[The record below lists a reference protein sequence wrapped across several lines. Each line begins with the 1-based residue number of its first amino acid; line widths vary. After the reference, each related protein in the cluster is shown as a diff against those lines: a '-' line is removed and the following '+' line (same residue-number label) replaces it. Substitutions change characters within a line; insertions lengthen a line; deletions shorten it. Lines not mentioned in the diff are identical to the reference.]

1 MLMLSALLM
10 GILGGPHCIAMC
22 GAACAGLTQQQSHA
36 NVFSFHL
43 GRVIAYALLGALV
56 ATSAAGLAWLT
67 SKTSA
72 LHPVWTFFHVFI
84 LVWGLHL
91 LLSARQPSWID
102 NLAKYLWQW
111 ARGVRKYYGG
121 MFVTGLLWAF
131 MPCGLLYSALLL
143 ASLNASPVTG
153 ALAMAGFALG
163 SSISL
168 ILAPTFWRSL
178 KQGRWGLNEA
188 RSMRLAG
195 LLLSVSALFAIWH
208 DLLHLTQ
215 VFCR

>member
-22 GAACAGLTQQQSHA
+22 GTACAGVSQHQTRS
-36 NVFSFHL
+36 NIFSFYL
-43 GRVIAYALLGALV
+43 GRVIAYALLGGLV

-102 NLAKYLWQW
+102 DLAKYLWQW
-111 ARGVRKYYGG
+111 AHGVRKYYGG

-143 ASLNASPVTG
+143 ASLTTSPAAG
-153 ALAMAGFALG
+153 ALTMAGFALG

-168 ILAPTFWRSL
+168 IIAPKLWHDI

-188 RSMRLAG
+188 RGMRLAG
-195 LLLSVSALFAIWH
+195 LLLSVSAMFAIWH